1 MKAGFLAA
9 VSCTALGVIVAPA
22 ALAQQADV
30 GASEIIVTGSRISI
44 SGYEQPTPVTVVGE
58 ELIQRDAKAS
68 IGDTIRELPSV
79 GSSASP
85 NNGSGSGNIV
95 AGITGLDTINLRQL
109 GTTRTLVLFD
119 GQRVVQSNITG
130 QIDLGTI
137 PTMLVERIDVVT
149 AGASAAWGSD
159 AVSGVVNLVLNKRFD
174 GLRLSVDAGD
184 SYAFDHRSYRVQA
197 AAGTGFGDGRGR
209 VIAAVNYMDSP
220 DVVYAKQRKWNTY
233 RHLVDNPA
241 WTADN
246 NEPRLIH
253 HDNVGISQGTQ
264 GGLITDGPLK
274 GIQFVGNGIPVPYTP
289 GTGKNPVT
297 GGGDT
302 DTLQA
307 SLNGLTVRY
316 RTLSAFGLASYEL
329 TDWLK
334 ASVQVN
340 YGETHSKNNSVPA
353 IRLGN
358 MRIALDNAYLPQ
370 SVKDAAAAW
379 NAEVPIWN
387 AAHPDPEDQRQ
398 LIANIP
404 FGTTNMNN
412 LSITDNYSPELF
424 EQQLGIP
431 VATTDRTL
439 KRGVFTLEGDL
450 GGDWSWSA
458 YYQYGEVKV
467 HQFTH
472 TNVIGSRYNLAVD
485 AVVDPS
491 TGSIVCRSTLTD
503 PGNGCVPLNVFGVGV
518 ASPEAM
524 RYVNA
529 EPGQNFQI
537 QRLSEHVAAVSAQGT
552 LPFGFEAGD
561 VAVALG
567 AEYRAEKGK
576 VDNDQGAKDRIYSVG
591 NFPYFR
597 GSYNVKEAFLEAE
610 VPLLDSS
617 VVDYLSLNAAGRV
630 TDYSTSG
637 SVVTWKVGLTSQLN
651 PDIRLRGTVSRDIRA
666 PNLNELFSS
675 GLSTLSSGVNPYT
688 DVSESFFSYVSGNPD
703 LKPEKAT
710 TWSAG
715 IVLTPGF
722 LPRFSFSADYYNIN
736 LKDAISTISQAQVL
750 ERCKAGDQLFCGQ
763 VELEDP
769 ITKKIRQV
777 SRFPQNLA
785 SMKAS
790 GLDFQ
795 ADYSVPLG
803 AGDLRLRL
811 VGNYIFNLSE
821 DQLGKTI
828 KYAGALS
835 GDNGISGVPKARVT
849 ASTTYAQGPLSVTA
863 QARFIGA
870 GKLVYNW
877 TAKDVDDN
885 KVPAILYGDLRG
897 SYQLT
902 DNVQLFGTVDN
913 LWNKAP
919 PNVAR
924 GPSQGQSTYY
934 FTGIRGDLHDALG
947 RSYRIGARLN
957 F

>member
-1 MKAGFLAA
+1 M
-9 VSCTALGVIVAPA
+9 
-22 ALAQQADV
+22 
-30 GASEIIVTGSRISI
+30 TGSRISVT
-44 SGYEQPTPVTVVGE
+44 GYEQPTPVTVVGE
-58 ELIQRDAKAS
+58 ELLQRDAKAS
-68 IGDTIRELPSV
+68 IGDSIRELPAV

-130 QIDLGTI
+130 EIDLGTI

-159 AVSGVVNLVLNKRFD
+159 AVSGVVNLVLNKRFE

-197 AAGTGFGDGRGR
+197 AAGTGFADGRGQ
-209 VIAAVNYMDSP
+209 VIAAFNYMDSP

-233 RHLVDNPA
+233 RQLVDNPA
-241 WTADN
+241 YTETN
-246 NEPRLIH
+246 NEPRYIH

-264 GGLITDGPLK
+264 GGLITGGPLK
-274 GIQFVGNGIPVPYTP
+274 GIQFVGPNGTPVPYTP
-289 GTGKNPVT
+289 GVGQGPVT

-307 SLNGLTVRY
+307 SLDGLTVRY
-316 RTLSAFGLASYEL
+316 RTLSAFGYGSYEL

-334 ASVQVN
+334 ASVQLN

-353 IRLGN
+353 IRPGN
-358 MRIALDNAYLPQ
+358 MQIALDNAYLPQ

-379 NAEVPIWN
+379 N
-387 AAHPDPEDQRQ
+387 
-398 LIANIP
+398 LANPGNEITSLP

-412 LSITDNYSPELF
+412 LSLDDDYSPELF

-439 KRGVFTLEGDL
+439 KRGVFSLEGDL
-450 GGDWSWSA
+450 GGDWSWNA

-467 HQFTH
+467 HQYTH
-472 TNVIGSRYNLAVD
+472 TNIIGANYSKAVD
-485 AVVDPS
+485 AVLDPAS
-491 TGSIVCRSTLTD
+491 GAIVCRSTLTD
-503 PGNGCVPLNVFGVGV
+503 PGNGCVPLNVFGNGV
-518 ASPEAM
+518 ASPGAM
-524 RYVNA
+524 AYVNA
-529 EPGQNFQI
+529 DPGQNFQI
-537 QRLSEHVAAVSAQGT
+537 QRLTQHVAAISANGT

-561 VAVALG
+561 VALALG
-567 AEYRAEKGK
+567 AEYRSEKGK

-597 GSYNVKEAFLEAE
+597 GSYHVKEAFLETE
-610 VPLLDSS
+610 IPLLDSS
-617 VVDYLSLNAAGRV
+617 VVDYLSLNAAGRL

-637 SVVTWKVGLTSQLN
+637 QVVTWKVGLTSQVN
-651 PDIRLRGTVSRDIRA
+651 PDVRVRGTVSRDIRA

-675 GLSTLSSGVNPYT
+675 GLSTLSSGVNPNT
-688 DVSESFFSYVSGNPD
+688 GNNEAFFSYVSGNPN
-703 LKPEKAT
+703 LTPEKAT
-710 TWSAG
+710 TWSG
-715 IVLTPGF
+715 GVVLTPGF
-722 LPRFSFSADYYNIN
+722 APGFTLSVDYYNIN
-736 LKDAISTISQAQVL
+736 LKDVIATISQPEVL
-750 ERCKAGDQLFCGQ
+750 DRCEAGDASFCALIDFSGPNGSI
-763 VELEDP
+763 V
-769 ITKKIRQV
+769 QV

-785 SMKAS
+785 SLKAS

-795 ADYSVPLG
+795 ADYSMPLG
-803 AGDLRLRL
+803 AGDLGLRV
-811 VGNYIFNLSE
+811 VGNYIFNLSQ

-835 GDNGISGVPKARVT
+835 GDNGVSGVPKARFT
-849 ASTTYAQGPLSVTA
+849 ASATYSEGPLSVTA
-863 QARFIGA
+863 QSRFFGA

-877 TAKDVDDN
+877 GPKDVDNN
-885 KVPAILYGDLRG
+885 KVNARAYLDLRG

-902 DNVQLFGTVDN
+902 DNVQFFATVDN
-913 LWNKAP
+913 LLNKAP
-919 PNVAR
+919 ANVAR
-924 GPSQGQSTYY
+924 GPSQGQNTYY